1 MDRDGSGDGVR
12 FGSLFSGIGGL
23 DLGLEM
29 AGMECSWMVE
39 VDKFGSQILKHQWPE
54 AEIYGDIYTIDG
66 KELEPV
72 DLICGGFP
80 CQPVSLAG
88 KRGGTSDERWLWGE
102 FARIIRQ
109 VKPRWVVAENV
120 TGLLS
125 ANSGRAFAEVL
136 RDLAESGYD
145 AVWNVFPAGGQGGV
159 GAPHKRERI
168 FIVAKRITNSND
180 KWVGRGKRC
189 TLEKDRGNSNR
200 VHPKMANTRC
210 KHGEQGDTT
219 KLEKEKT
226 KRSSRTIHNQSSSKR
241 QSNKMA
247 NTDREGSSSPFQRSS
262 RSSGQQKSTSKVS
275 RKSDAVAD
283 TDSTHSKGSRV
294 SSRVQTK
301 DSNINSRGSQKNVA
315 NSKRLGQQR
324 QGTSRKWSC
333 SETYGERQTDNAFT
347 VGIEDQWSVEPDVG
361 RVAHGIPNRVDRLK
375 ALGNAVVPQV
385 AKQIGE
391 MIMEIE
397 SV

>member
-1 MDRDGSGDGVR
+1 
-12 FGSLFSGIGGL
+12 
-23 DLGLEM
+23 
-29 AGMECSWMVE
+29 MECSWMVE
-39 VDKFGSQILKHQWPE
+39 VDKFGSQILKHHWPE

-66 KELEPV
+66 KELESV

-80 CQPVSLAG
+80 CQPVSYAG

-159 GAPHKRERI
+159 GAPHRRERI
-168 FIVAKRITNSND
+168 FIIAKRITNSND
-180 KWVGRGKRC
+180 KRVGRGKRC
-189 TLEKDRGNSNR
+189 SLEKDRGNSNR
-200 VHPKMANTRC
+200 VHS
-210 KHGEQGDTT
+210 EV
-219 KLEKEKT
+219 
-226 KRSSRTIHNQSSSKR
+226 
-241 QSNKMA
+241 A
-247 NTDREGSSSPFQRSS
+247 NTDRERSSTPLQRSS
-262 RSSGQQKSTSKVS
+262 RSSRQQESTSKAS
-275 RKSDAVAD
+275 RKSNAVAD
-283 TDSTHSKGSRV
+283 TDSTHSKGSRI

-324 QGTSRKWSC
+324 QRTSRKWSS

-347 VGIEDQWSVEPDVG
+347 VGIDNQWSVEPNVG
-361 RVAHGIPNRVDRLK
+361 RVAHGVPNRVDRLK

>member
-1 MDRDGSGDGVR
+1 MR

-39 VDKFGSQILKHQWPE
+39 VDKFGSQILKHHWPD

-145 AVWNVFPAGGQGGV
+145 AVWDVFPAGGQGGV
-159 GAPHKRERI
+159 GAPHQRQRI
-168 FIVAKRITNSND
+168 FIIGKYVENSNSRGRRREKRI
-180 KWVGRGKRC
+180 GKDD
-189 TLEKDRGNSNR
+189 L
-200 VHPKMANTRC
+200 
-210 KHGEQGDTT
+210 
-219 KLEKEKT
+219 
-226 KRSSRTIHNQSSSKR
+226 
-241 QSNKMA
+241 
-247 NTDREGSSSPFQRSS
+247 S
-262 RSSGQQKSTSKVS
+262 RSKGEEPNSIIDETSKGCGTWNL
-275 RKSDAVAD
+275 KSSDVAD
-283 TDSTHSKGSRV
+283 TDSKSKHNRSDSKDDKKITGIQRQKTRLTNRK
-294 SSRVQTK
+294 SSR
-301 DSNINSRGSQKNVA
+301 KNVA
-315 NSKRLGQQR
+315 DSKRIRQQGSR
-324 QGTSRKWSC
+324 ASRKWSS
-333 SETYGERQTDNAFT
+333 SETHGERQTDNAFT
-347 VGIEDQWSVEPDVG
+347 VGIDNQWSIEPDVG
-361 RVAHGIPNRVDRLK
+361 RVANGVPNRVDRLK

-391 MIMEIE
+391 MIMELE

>member
-1 MDRDGSGDGVR
+1 MR

-39 VDKFGSQILKHQWPE
+39 VDKFGSQILKHHWPE
-54 AEIYGDIYTIDG
+54 TEIYGDIYTIDG
-66 KELEPV
+66 KELESV

-80 CQPVSLAG
+80 CQPVSVAG
-88 KRGGTSDERWLWGE
+88 KRGGTSDERWLWAE

-145 AVWNVFPAGGQGGV
+145 AVWDVFPAGGQGGV
-159 GAPHKRERI
+159 GALHRRERI
-168 FIVAKRITNSND
+168 FIIAK
-180 KWVGRGKRC
+180 V
-189 TLEKDRGNSNR
+189 
-200 VHPKMANTRC
+200 ANT
-210 KHGEQGDTT
+210 
-219 KLEKEKT
+219 
-226 KRSSRTIHNQSSSKR
+226 
-241 QSNKMA
+241 
-247 NTDREGSSSPFQRSS
+247 
-262 RSSGQQKSTSKVS
+262 
-275 RKSDAVAD
+275 
-283 TDSTHSKGSRV
+283 
-294 SSRVQTK
+294 
-301 DSNINSRGSQKNVA
+301 
-315 NSKRLGQQR
+315 NSKRRCSRNTERKDAKNVRQSPRCKIDGQ
-324 QGTSRKWSC
+324 W
-333 SETYGERQTDNAFT
+333 D
-347 VGIEDQWSVEPDVG
+347 VEPNVG
-361 RVAHGIPNRVDRLK
+361 RVANGVPNRVDRLR
-375 ALGNAVVPQV
+375 ALGNGVVPQV

>member
-1 MDRDGSGDGVR
+1 MR

-39 VDKFGSQILKHQWPE
+39 VDKFGSQILKHHWPE

-80 CQPVSLAG
+80 CQPVSFAG
-88 KRGGTSDERWLWGE
+88 KRAGTSDERWLWGE

-159 GAPHKRERI
+159 GAPHRRERI
-168 FIVAKRITNSND
+168 FIIAKKITDTND
-180 KWVGRGKRC
+180 KRVKRRKRLALVQDGRDSDRVRSTLADTDSRRC
-189 TLEKDRGNSNR
+189 TSFVN
-200 VHPKMANTRC
+200 
-210 KHGEQGDTT
+210 
-219 KLEKEKT
+219 
-226 KRSSRTIHNQSSSKR
+226 KRSSTEKNKRRKGNIEQSSTVSDV
-241 QSNKMA
+241 A
-247 NTDREGSSSPFQRSS
+247 DTDREGSSAPLQRSS
-262 RSSGQQKSTSKVS
+262 RSGRQQESTSKVS
-275 RKSDAVAD
+275 RKSNAMAD
-283 TDSTHSKGSRV
+283 TDSKSKHNRSNSKDDKKITGIQRQKTRLTNRK
-294 SSRVQTK
+294 SSRK
-301 DSNINSRGSQKNVA
+301 INIKN
-315 NSKRLGQQR
+315 
-324 QGTSRKWSC
+324 
-333 SETYGERQTDNAFT
+333 
-347 VGIEDQWSVEPDVG
+347 QWSVEPDVG
-361 RVAHGIPNRVDRLK
+361 RVAHGVPNRVDRLK

-391 MIMEIE
+391 MIMEME
-397 SV
+397 

>member
-1 MDRDGSGDGVR
+1 LR

-39 VDKFGSQILKHQWPE
+39 VDKFGSQILKHHWPE
-54 AEIYGDIYTIDG
+54 AEIYGDIYKIDG

-145 AVWNVFPAGGQGGV
+145 AVWNVFPAGGPGGV
-159 GAPHKRERI
+159 GAPHQRQRI
-168 FIVAKRITNSND
+168 FIIGKYVENSNSRGRRREKRIGKDDLSRSKGEEPNSIIDEASKGCRTWNIESSDVTNSND
-180 KWVGRGKRC
+180 KRVGRGKRC
-189 TLEKDRGNSNR
+189 ALEKDRGNSNR
-200 VHPKMANTRC
+200 VHS
-210 KHGEQGDTT
+210 EV
-219 KLEKEKT
+219 
-226 KRSSRTIHNQSSSKR
+226 
-241 QSNKMA
+241 A
-247 NTDREGSSSPFQRSS
+247 NTDREGSPTPLQRSS
-262 RSSGQQKSTSKVS
+262 RSSGQQESTSKVS
-275 RKSDAVAD
+275 RKSNA
-283 TDSTHSKGSRV
+283 
-294 SSRVQTK
+294 
-301 DSNINSRGSQKNVA
+301 VA
-315 NSKRLGQQR
+315 NSKRIRQQR
-324 QGTSRKWSC
+324 QRTSRKWSS

-347 VGIEDQWSVEPDVG
+347 VGIDNQWSVEPNVG
-361 RVAHGIPNRVDRLK
+361 RVAYGVPNRVDRLK

>member
-1 MDRDGSGDGVR
+1 MR

-39 VDKFGSQILKHQWPE
+39 VDKFGSQILKHHWPD

-72 DLICGGFP
+72 NLICGGFP

-145 AVWNVFPAGGQGGV
+145 AVWNVFPAGGPGGV
-159 GAPHKRERI
+159 GAPHQRQRI
-168 FIVAKRITNSND
+168 FIIGKYVENSNSRGRRREKRIGKND
-180 KWVGRGKRC
+180 
-189 TLEKDRGNSNR
+189 L
-200 VHPKMANTRC
+200 
-210 KHGEQGDTT
+210 
-219 KLEKEKT
+219 
-226 KRSSRTIHNQSSSKR
+226 
-241 QSNKMA
+241 
-247 NTDREGSSSPFQRSS
+247 S
-262 RSSGQQKSTSKVS
+262 RSKGEEPNSIIDEASKGCRTWNIES
-275 RKSDAVAD
+275 SDVAD
-283 TDSTHSKGSRV
+283 TDSAQRKGN
-294 SSRVQTK
+294 SSTVR
-301 DSNINSRGSQKNVA
+301 I
-315 NSKRLGQQR
+315 
-324 QGTSRKWSC
+324 
-333 SETYGERQTDNAFT
+333 SEKHTD
-347 VGIEDQWSVEPDVG
+347 ISSSSWWKSEPNVG
-361 RVAHGIPNRVDRLK
+361 RVAHGVPNRVDRLK

>member
-1 MDRDGSGDGVR
+1 MR

-39 VDKFGSQILKHQWPE
+39 VDKFGSQILKHHWPD

-66 KELEPV
+66 KELKPV

-80 CQPVSLAG
+80 CQPVSFAG
-88 KRGGTSDERWLWGE
+88 KRAGTTDERWLWGE

-136 RDLAESGYD
+136 RDLAQIGYN

-159 GAPHKRERI
+159 GAPHRRERI
-168 FIVAKRITNSND
+168 FIIAKKITDTND
-180 KWVGRGKRC
+180 KRVKRRKRLALVQDGRDSDRVRS
-189 TLEKDRGNSNR
+189 TL
-200 VHPKMANTRC
+200 
-210 KHGEQGDTT
+210 
-219 KLEKEKT
+219 
-226 KRSSRTIHNQSSSKR
+226 
-241 QSNKMA
+241 
-247 NTDREGSSSPFQRSS
+247 
-262 RSSGQQKSTSKVS
+262 
-275 RKSDAVAD
+275 AD
-283 TDSTHSKGSRV
+283 TDSKSKYNRSNSKDNKKTTRIKRQKTRLTNRK
-294 SSRVQTK
+294 SS
-301 DSNINSRGSQKNVA
+301 GKNVA
-315 NSKRLGQQR
+315 NSKRIRQQGSR
-324 QGTSRKWSC
+324 TSRKWSS
-333 SETYGERQTDNAFT
+333 SETHGERQTDNAFT

-361 RVAHGIPNRVDRLK
+361 RVAHGIPNRMDRLK

-397 SV
+397 NV

>member
-1 MDRDGSGDGVR
+1 VR

-39 VDKFGSQILKHQWPE
+39 VDKFGSQILKHHWPD

-66 KELEPV
+66 KELKPV

-80 CQPVSLAG
+80 CQPVSFAG
-88 KRGGTSDERWLWGE
+88 KRAGTTDERWLWGE

-136 RDLAESGYD
+136 RDLAQIGYN

-159 GAPHKRERI
+159 GAPHRRERI
-168 FIVAKRITNSND
+168 FIIAKKITDTND
-180 KWVGRGKRC
+180 KRVKRRKRLALVQDGRDSDRVRS
-189 TLEKDRGNSNR
+189 TL
-200 VHPKMANTRC
+200 
-210 KHGEQGDTT
+210 
-219 KLEKEKT
+219 
-226 KRSSRTIHNQSSSKR
+226 
-241 QSNKMA
+241 
-247 NTDREGSSSPFQRSS
+247 
-262 RSSGQQKSTSKVS
+262 
-275 RKSDAVAD
+275 AD
-283 TDSTHSKGSRV
+283 TDSKSKYNRSNSKDNKKTTRIKRQKTRLTNRK
-294 SSRVQTK
+294 SS
-301 DSNINSRGSQKNVA
+301 GKNVA
-315 NSKRLGQQR
+315 NSKRIRQQGSR
-324 QGTSRKWSC
+324 TSRKWSS
-333 SETYGERQTDNAFT
+333 SETHGERQTDNAFT

-361 RVAHGIPNRVDRLK
+361 RVAHGIPNRMDRLK

-397 SV
+397 NV

>member
-1 MDRDGSGDGVR
+1 VR

-23 DLGLEM
+23 DLGLKM

-39 VDKFGSQILKHQWPE
+39 VDKFGSQILKHHWPN

-80 CQPVSLAG
+80 CQPVSQAG
-88 KRGGTSDERWLWGE
+88 KRAGTADERWLWGE

-136 RDLAESGYD
+136 RDLAQIGYD

-159 GAPHKRERI
+159 GAPHRRERI
-168 FIVAKRITNSND
+168 FIIAKKITDTND
-180 KWVGRGKRC
+180 KRVKRRKRLALVQDGRDSDRIRS
-189 TLEKDRGNSNR
+189 TLAD
-200 VHPKMANTRC
+200 
-210 KHGEQGDTT
+210 
-219 KLEKEKT
+219 
-226 KRSSRTIHNQSSSKR
+226 
-241 QSNKMA
+241 
-247 NTDREGSSSPFQRSS
+247 TDREGSSAPLQRSS
-262 RSSGQQKSTSKVS
+262 RSSGQQESTSKVS
-275 RKSDAVAD
+275 RESNAMAD
-283 TDSTHSKGSRV
+283 TDSTQRKRN
-294 SSRVQTK
+294 SSTVR
-301 DSNINSRGSQKNVA
+301 I
-315 NSKRLGQQR
+315 
-324 QGTSRKWSC
+324 
-333 SETYGERQTDNAFT
+333 SEKHTD
-347 VGIEDQWSVEPDVG
+347 ISSSSWWKSEPDVG
-361 RVAHGIPNRVDRLK
+361 RVAHGVPNRVDRLK

>member
-1 MDRDGSGDGVR
+1 MR

-39 VDKFGSQILKHQWPE
+39 VDKFGSQILKHHWPE
-54 AEIYGDIYTIDG
+54 TEIYGDIYTIDG
-66 KELEPV
+66 KELESV

-80 CQPVSLAG
+80 CQPVSQAG
-88 KRGGTSDERWLWGE
+88 KRAGTADERWLWGE

-145 AVWNVFPAGGQGGV
+145 AVWDVFPAGGQGGV
-159 GAPHKRERI
+159 GALHRRERI
-168 FIVAKRITNSND
+168 FIIAK
-180 KWVGRGKRC
+180 
-189 TLEKDRGNSNR
+189 L
-200 VHPKMANTRC
+200 
-210 KHGEQGDTT
+210 
-219 KLEKEKT
+219 
-226 KRSSRTIHNQSSSKR
+226 
-241 QSNKMA
+241 
-247 NTDREGSSSPFQRSS
+247 
-262 RSSGQQKSTSKVS
+262 
-275 RKSDAVAD
+275 AD
-283 TDSTHSKGSRV
+283 TDSISRRRSSKQR
-294 SSRVQTK
+294 RITK
-301 DSNINSRGSQKNVA
+301 REFQQSKQKGREMGSQVERCGKSCGEDVA
-315 NSKRLGQQR
+315 NTNSKRRCSRNTERKDAKNVRQSPRCKIDGQ
-324 QGTSRKWSC
+324 W
-333 SETYGERQTDNAFT
+333 D
-347 VGIEDQWSVEPDVG
+347 VEPNVG
-361 RVAHGIPNRVDRLK
+361 RVANGVPNRVDRLR
-375 ALGNAVVPQV
+375 ALGNGVVPQV

>member
-1 MDRDGSGDGVR
+1 M
-12 FGSLFSGIGGL
+12 
-23 DLGLEM
+23 GLEM

-39 VDKFGSQILKHQWPE
+39 VDKFGSQILKHHWPE
-54 AEIYGDIYTIDG
+54 AEIYGDIYKIDG

-145 AVWNVFPAGGQGGV
+145 AVWDVFPAGGQGGV
-159 GAPHKRERI
+159 GALHRRERI
-168 FIVAKRITNSND
+168 FIIAK
-180 KWVGRGKRC
+180 
-189 TLEKDRGNSNR
+189 L
-200 VHPKMANTRC
+200 
-210 KHGEQGDTT
+210 
-219 KLEKEKT
+219 
-226 KRSSRTIHNQSSSKR
+226 
-241 QSNKMA
+241 A
-247 NTDREGSSSPFQRSS
+247 NTDSISRRRSS
-262 RSSGQQKSTSKVS
+262 KQRRITKREFQQSKQ
-275 RKSDAVAD
+275 
-283 TDSTHSKGSRV
+283 KGS
-294 SSRVQTK
+294 K
-301 DSNINSRGSQKNVA
+301 MGSQVERCGK
-315 NSKRLGQQR
+315 
-324 QGTSRKWSC
+324 SC
-333 SETYGERQTDNAFT
+333 GKE
-347 VGIEDQWSVEPDVG
+347 WSVEPDVG
-361 RVAHGIPNRVDRLK
+361 RVANGVPNRVDRLK

>member
-1 MDRDGSGDGVR
+1 MR

-39 VDKFGSQILKHQWPE
+39 VDKFGSQILKHHWPE
-54 AEIYGDIYTIDG
+54 VKIYGDIYTING
-66 KELEPV
+66 KELESV

-88 KRGGTSDERWLWGE
+88 KRAGTTDGRWLWGE

-136 RDLAESGYD
+136 RDLAQIGYN

-159 GAPHKRERI
+159 GAPHRRERI
-168 FIVAKRITNSND
+168 FIIAKKITDTND
-180 KWVGRGKRC
+180 KRVKRRKRLALVQDGRDSDRIRS
-189 TLEKDRGNSNR
+189 TL
-200 VHPKMANTRC
+200 
-210 KHGEQGDTT
+210 
-219 KLEKEKT
+219 
-226 KRSSRTIHNQSSSKR
+226 
-241 QSNKMA
+241 
-247 NTDREGSSSPFQRSS
+247 
-262 RSSGQQKSTSKVS
+262 
-275 RKSDAVAD
+275 AD
-283 TDSTHSKGSRV
+283 TDSTQRKRNSSSVRISEKHS
-294 SSRVQTK
+294 
-301 DSNINSRGSQKNVA
+301 DI
-315 NSKRLGQQR
+315 
-324 QGTSRKWSC
+324 SC
-333 SETYGERQTDNAFT
+333 SSWWE
-347 VGIEDQWSVEPDVG
+347 VEPDVG
-361 RVAHGIPNRVDRLK
+361 RVANGIPNRMDRLK